1 MPEILWNPSKA
12 GQIGNLQGQM
22 TGYVAGLYSIPGMAN
37 ISAASTE
44 VLNQNGYTVYQDTD
58 TGHYELKR
66 DNYPNNNSIWTSQSM
81 GVTLD
86 CTGDKLVLK
95 GMNEEE
101 SKKEESKE
109 EEVNATLNS
118 FGFLSTPSAFN
129 YNSYTN
135 DARSSFALTSQNVLN
150 RLNAAQTSGT
160 SYSSTVG
167 LNNDETID
175 PLTHGVIDK
184 EKSAKINEL
193 NTSEA
198 TKHKF
203 DNIAKLI
210 NKVAEKQNKAEIKAK
225 DKTGDC
231 VAAGAVAVGVT
242 GAAIGAKIGGT
253 VGSFIPVPVVGTLV
267 GAAAGALIGW
277 GASAIVNSSDEAK
290 AEKLNNEA
298 VQEAQEAGADL
309 KEALEGLS
317 EEELIA
323 FQRYYYE
330 QSGVKITDVL
340 KNLETDEDSSEIAQS
355 AGFDSGY
362 LSGMFEN
369 IDSANETLKPDEY
382 LNETLAG
389 NNYNKSSVNMT
400 TAEVAQMD
408 VLEQNKMLLR
418 DYWQAALQNGGSI
431 EMNGKIK
438 TADELAQMYIEASAK
453 YDEYEAE
460 LSEKLQKRANEIKQ
474 NSDTIEI

>member
-12 GQIGNLQGQM
+12 GQVGNLQGQM

-37 ISAASTE
+37 IAAAPTE
-44 VLNQNGYTVYQDTD
+44 VLNQNGYTVYQDSD
-58 TGHYELKR
+58 TGHYVLKR
-66 DNYPNNNSIWTSQSM
+66 DNHANNNSIWTSQSM
-81 GVTLD
+81 GVTFD
-86 CTGDKLVLK
+86 CTGDSLVIK
-95 GMNEEE
+95 GINEEE
-101 SKKEESKE
+101 EQKDG
-109 EEVNATLNS
+109 EVQAALNS
-118 FGFLSTPSAFN
+118 FGLLTTPNNLN
-129 YNSYTN
+129 YNSYAD

-160 SYSSTVG
+160 SYSSTAG
-167 LNNDETID
+167 LNTDETID
-175 PLTHGVIDK
+175 PLTHSVVDK

-193 NTSEA
+193 NASEA
-198 TKHKF
+198 NKHKF

-210 NKVAEKQNKAEIKAK
+210 NKVAEKQSKTEIKAK

-231 VAAGAVAVGVT
+231 VTAGAVAVGVT

-298 VQEAQEAGADL
+298 AQEAQEAGEDL

-330 QSGVKITDVL
+330 QSGVKVTDVL
-340 KNLETDEDSSEIAQS
+340 KKLETDEESSEIAQS

-362 LSGMFEN
+362 LSGMFKN
-369 IDSANETLKPDEY
+369 IDNANETLKPDED
-382 LNETLAG
+382 EQMVEAS
-389 NNYNKSSVNMT
+389 NNSKQLTYSQ
-400 TAEVAQMD
+400 TAQLD
-408 VLEQNKMLLR
+408 VLQQTANLYR
-418 DYWQAALQNGGSI
+418 QYWQMALQNGGTLEI
-431 EMNGKIK
+431 NGKTK
-438 TADELAQMYIEASAK
+438 TVDELSQMYIDANS
-453 YDEYEAE
+453 E
-460 LSEKLQKRANEIKQ
+460 LEQYL
-474 NSDTIEI
+474 NSIGNKEEQII